1 MFEIGPALRE
11 ARERKQ
17 LSYSQVEQDTKIR
30 TRYVR
35 ALEDEEFA
43 ILPGPTYTKGFLKVY
58 ADYLGMDGQLFVDEF
73 NSRHHDPRREPDRE
87 IYPKSKV
94 RQKHRAR
101 RESSLVMI
109 ALAAIVAIASLV
121 FVAFVKSPDNTAQ
134 MPPTV
139 PSTTPTTQ
147 PQAATTNVHTQP
159 GHKKKH
165 HKAKPAEFTV
175 VMTPSGDCWITAHV
189 GSPNGP
195 GAKTVKGTD
204 ISQYKLQAGEV
215 ATVKTTRPLFLTVGA
230 PGNLSMT
237 VNGKQVTLPYGT
249 VLKVTRTGVT
259 AA

>member
-1 MFEIGPALRE
+1 
-11 ARERKQ
+11 
-17 LSYSQVEQDTKIR
+17 
-30 TRYVR
+30 
-35 ALEDEEFA
+35 
-43 ILPGPTYTKGFLKVY
+43 
-58 ADYLGMDGQLFVDEF
+58 
-73 NSRHHDPRREPDRE
+73 
-87 IYPKSKV
+87 
-94 RQKHRAR
+94 
-101 RESSLVMI
+101 
-109 ALAAIVAIASLV
+109 
-121 FVAFVKSPDNTAQ
+121 

-139 PSTTPTTQ
+139 PSTTSTTQ
-147 PQAATTNVHTQP
+147 PHAATTDVHTQT

-165 HKAKPAEFTV
+165 HKPKPASFTV

-215 ATVKTTRPLFLTVGA
+215 ATVKTTKPLFLTVGA
-230 PGNLSMT
+230 PGNLSVT

>member
-11 ARERKQ
+11 ARERRQ

-30 TRYVR
+30 TRYLR
-35 ALEDEEFA
+35 ALEDEEFG
-43 ILPGPTYTKGFLKVY
+43 ILPGPTYTKGFLRVY
-58 ADYLGMDGQLFVDEF
+58 ADYLGMEGQLFVDEF

-87 IYPKSKV
+87 IYPKTRA

-134 MPPTV
+134 LPPTV
-139 PSTTPTTQ
+139 PSTTPHTQ
-147 PQAATTNVHTQP
+147 PQAATTHVQTQK
-159 GHKKKH
+159 HHKKH
-165 HKAKPAEFTV
+165 HSNKPASFTV
-175 VMTPSGDCWITAHV
+175 IMTASGNCWITARM
-189 GSPNGP
+189 GSKNGP
-195 GAKTVKGTD
+195 DAKTVKGTD
-204 ISQYKLQAGEV
+204 LNPYELLAGV
-215 ATVKTTRPLFLTVGA
+215 TATVKTTKPLFLTVGA

-237 VNGKQVTLPYGT
+237 VNGRQVTLPYGT
-249 VLKVTRTGVT
+249 VLKVTSTGVT